1 LADYLSPEQISAGW
15 KLELGVKLSPETIY
29 PYIWADQKS
38 SGELYK
44 FLRTKGNKSWSPGS
58 NQDQR
63 ERINNAVCIDV
74 TGQALSMRKGGLVTG
89 RSR

>member
-1 LADYLSPEQISAGW
+1 MADYLSPEQISAGW

-44 FLRTKGNKSWSPGS
+44 FLRTKGNK
-58 NQDQR
+58 
-63 ERINNAVCIDV
+63 
-74 TGQALSMRKGGLVTG
+74 
-89 RSR
+89 

>member
-1 LADYLSPEQISAGW
+1 MADYLSPEQISAGW

-63 ERINNAVCIDV
+63 GRINNAVCIDV
-74 TGQALSMRKGGLVTG
+74 TSQALSMREGGDW
-89 RSR
+89 